1 MFCFSSSKFTE
12 TGIHCILHYQL
23 QVYENIKESI
33 VQQGKEYSEEI
44 VRNADL
50 YSTIAELIL
59 YSLIAFINTYNL
71 NFFVVE

>member
-1 MFCFSSSKFTE
+1 M
-12 TGIHCILHYQL
+12 
-23 QVYENIKESI
+23 YESIKESI